1 MFRRCLGSA
10 VWRLVDV
17 FEVLACR
24 WFKSEKRGFALEGR
38 GYFLREVFYALTF
51 TCFGGNRESGSKSVF
66 SMRFTCF
73 G

>member
-1 MFRRCLGSA
+1 MFRRCLGSV

-38 GYFLREVFYALTF
+38 GLRRLHSFVAR
-51 TCFGGNRESGSKSVF
+51 GRI
-66 SMRFTCF
+66 
-73 G
+73 